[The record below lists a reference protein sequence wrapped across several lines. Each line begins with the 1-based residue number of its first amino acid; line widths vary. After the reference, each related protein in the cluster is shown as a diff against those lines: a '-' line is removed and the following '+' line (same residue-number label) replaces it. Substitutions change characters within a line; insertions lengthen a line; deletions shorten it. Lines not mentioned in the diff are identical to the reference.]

1 MFLLML
7 SNGHNNCKLLPVQTK
22 TRTIARI
29 WKLNLK
35 QTRSVA
41 SREMSNRSKQFHYPG
56 EEKRNLFYGFLVKR
70 FVSSLSLPRH
80 FANSLCLFLADFC
93 SVYFDLCCEN
103 LAFTTRI
110 RLFLYPQTQTHT
122 HTHQR
127 VVSAKCLR
135 TFNGIS
141 VLDTN
146 PSNGQMHRPC
156 VPTVIHS
163 NGRYMVGM
171 YIPYTHLP
179 YILYLSWSKCL

>member
-1 MFLLML
+1 VEESWHQRECHCGGIMFLLML

-110 RLFLYPQTQTHT
+110 RLLLYPQTHT
-122 HTHQR
+122 HTPK
-127 VVSAKCLR
+127 SCL
-135 TFNGIS
+135 
-141 VLDTN
+141 
-146 PSNGQMHRPC
+146 C
-156 VPTVIHS
+156 KVPTNI
-163 NGRYMVGM
+163 
-171 YIPYTHLP
+171 
-179 YILYLSWSKCL
+179 